1 MIKIIIGWLQR
12 IFGGKQEYKLGI
24 ELVPFK
30 MHGCNVR
37 SRISADQWK
46 KVCSVVHKKARNGY
60 RCQICNGSGK
70 SPKQGF
76 SWPVECHEV
85 WDFNPATGTQKLM
98 AMQSICPMCHKV
110 KHLGLATRQGYG
122 EAALVHLAQVNRIDA
137 ACAEKLVAHA
147 KDVVKQR
154 SSQEWKLD
162 LTYLNKNDFSFLMT
176 KFTDDEAH
184 KCKNIEF

>member
-1 MIKIIIGWLQR
+1 MIRRIIGWLER
-12 IFGGKQEYKLGI
+12 IFGGFTSQEHKLGI
-24 ELVPFK
+24 ELVPFT

-46 KVCSVVHKKARNGY
+46 KVCSVVHKKARNDH
-60 RCQICNGSGK
+60 RCQICNRSGK
-70 SPKQGF
+70 SQGF
-76 SWPVECHEV
+76 TWPVECHEV
-85 WDFNPATGTQKLM
+85 WDFNEATGTQKLTG
-98 AMQSICPMCHKV
+98 MQSICPMCHKV

-122 EAALVHLAQVNRIDA
+122 EAALVHLAKVNGIDA

-147 KDVVKQR
+147 KTVVKQR

-162 LTYLNKNDFSFLMT
+162 LTYLNKNEFGFLMT